1 MFLDSNVL
9 LFAHLDKGQSGE
21 EANELLRMV
30 RDGRLRAA
38 ISPLVLDE
46 FMWGLKKVIG
56 REQTDHAI
64 GSIMAIP
71 FIWLDVSFGCIRH
84 ARARFMEGLDP
95 RDAFHAAVMDHYGLD
110 EIVSED
116 IHFNK
121 VKGIRRKTIKETIIV
136 R

>member
-1 MFLDSNVL
+1 L
-9 LFAHLDKGQSGE
+9 
-21 EANELLRMV
+21 
-30 RDGRLRAA
+30 
-38 ISPLVLDE
+38 
-46 FMWGLKKVIG
+46 
-56 REQTDHAI
+56 
-64 GSIMAIP
+64 AIP

-84 ARARFMEGLDP
+84 AQVRFREGLDP

-136 R
+136 RRTTGREPP